1 MLDDEKYLIIA
12 AQICSD
18 SLDNYDIGLLNGS
31 LIHALRSINEMC
43 RRVDG
48 QLISRQTIAQI
59 IYQWQ
64 KDNTDK
70 IVYGD

>member
-1 MLDDEKYLIIA
+1 MLDDEKYLVIA

-18 SLDNYDIGLLNGS
+18 SLCDYDIGLLNGT
-31 LIHALRSINEMC
+31 LIFALRSINEMC
-43 RRVDG
+43 RRVG
-48 QLISRQTIAQI
+48 GELKSRQVIAQI

-64 KDNTDK
+64 KDNPDK